1 MSDDYKRIKDIVSL
15 WVETQIGHHL
25 KCREKQLEFSDIM
38 WKLHKDQQNK
48 KES

>member
-1 MSDDYKRIKDIVSL
+1 MSDDCKQINDIVNL

-38 WKLHKDQQNK
+38 WKLHEKQQNK
-48 KES
+48 KEI

>member
-1 MSDDYKRIKDIVSL
+1 MSDDYNRIKDIVSL

-38 WKLHKDQQNK
+38 WKLHKDQRNK